1 MVGEGCALK
10 WGWRVLALG
19 LLIAATLA
27 APWAARTAV
36 VDVKQRLKP
45 EKPAWQGVV
54 SVGVV
59 PSFPT
64 VNVNGWLKASFRRFE
79 AQNSGVLVSLRELTE
94 TGVRTGAAAGTLPD
108 ALLFGMTVPLDAEQ
122 LLQPLPD
129 SPSVRSD
136 LQDAG
141 VWGGERLAL
150 PVAMGGYAL
159 LGNRKLLDAAGWSP
173 SLNFDDTM
181 ALLAEK
187 DMAVAT
193 PQMPYTD
200 PLQALARMGDAGQ
213 VRVDGERSHSKVWP
227 DFVIEEKYAFYV
239 ATQRE
244 IRRMQALGSA
254 GKGFETVLLVPEGQ
268 AYTDQVLLSGVVRPE
283 LTAAGREN
291 AEARAQ
297 CAARLLQFLLEEE
310 TQRDLARAGLFPV
323 TDCGPVYADD
333 EQMAAL
339 ERALQSGVVLP

>member
-19 LLIAATLA
+19 LLIAAALA
-27 APWAARTAV
+27 APGAARTAV

-54 SVGVV
+54 AVGVV
-59 PSFPT
+59 PSFST

-108 ALLFGMTVPLDAEQ
+108 ALLFGLPVPLDAEQ
-122 LLQPLPD
+122 LLQPLPECG
-129 SPSVRSD
+129 SVRSD

-141 VWGGERLAL
+141 VWGGERCAL

-159 LGNRKLLDAAGWSP
+159 LGNRRLLDAAGWSP
-173 SLNFDDTM
+173 SQDFTGTM
-181 ALLAEK
+181 TLLAEQG
-187 DMAVAT
+187 MAIAA
-193 PQMPYTD
+193 PKMPYTD
-200 PLQALARMGDAGQ
+200 PLRALAHMGDT
-213 VRVDGERSHSKVWP
+213 VRVQVDGERPHGKVWP

-244 IRRMQALGSA
+244 IRRIQALGSA
-254 GKGFETVLLVPEGQ
+254 GKGFDTILLVPEGE
-268 AYTDQVLLSGVVRPE
+268 AYTDQVLLGGVVRPE
-283 LTAAGREN
+283 LTAAGREH

-297 CAARLLQFLLEEE
+297 RAEQLLRFLLSEEP
-310 TQRDLARAGLFPV
+310 QRDLTRAGLFPG
-323 TDCGPVYADD
+323 TDSGPIYADD
-333 EQMAAL
+333 GQMAAL
-339 ERALQSGVVLP
+339 EQALAAGVVLP